1 MFQEIFPIPS
11 LKSLA
16 FQALVVNN
24 YPPELFLD
32 QLPGKAFQCEY
43 KKLEKLKESEAVYRF
58 KSVKDKVTLGQEE
71 NGAVTEKEKMDN
83 FRDNYYR
90 LGESVSVEREDSKT
104 WKIGQMVSFKLNS
117 GLLKR
122 KRNANGLAQVWMDEG
137 VLKSISLMKNG
148 WGDGWTVINISVTFK
163 DQTML
168 IEELVIRKSD
178 CKCNPCKFCNYT
190 YEASAVFDRLT

>member
-16 FQALVVNN
+16 FQALVVNK

-32 QLPGKAFQCEY
+32 QLPGNAFQCEY
-43 KKLEKLKESEAVYRF
+43 KKLEKLNESEAVYRF

-104 WKIGQMVSFKLNS
+104 WKIGQMAKDSLY
-117 GLLKR
+117 LT
-122 KRNANGLAQVWMDEG
+122 
-137 VLKSISLMKNG
+137 SIKTPN
-148 WGDGWTVINISVTFK
+148 T
-163 DQTML
+163 
-168 IEELVIRKSD
+168 IR
-178 CKCNPCKFCNYT
+178 
-190 YEASAVFDRLT
+190 